1 MPKMFETNVLLDRA
15 DRDKGSLSG
24 VLDLRR
30 RERLGE
36 GELEGVLDR
45 WKERLEREEG
55 ELGGVLGSVE
65 GRRVIESISSGG
77 RALLLGAARLDRD
90 RGATMCEAHGPGGE
104 DSTSK
109 VNMCL

>member
-1 MPKMFETNVLLDRA
+1 MPDMYETNVLLDRE
-15 DRDKGSLSG
+15 G

-55 ELGGVLGSVE
+55 ELGEELGSVE
-65 GRRVIESISSGG
+65 GRRV
-77 RALLLGAARLDRD
+77 
-90 RGATMCEAHGPGGE
+90 
-104 DSTSK
+104 
-109 VNMCL
+109 V